1 MVTEDK
7 LKLELRTSRSFGVPQ
22 DDTQRKNQMTIRTT
36 SILVLLL
43 GITSCGLSHP
53 VTRSEATFL
62 EMTPHEIIVR
72 MDSVGSL
79 ATSRSLPLG
88 SNVKVTI
95 EGKLVPLEK
104 LREGQRIRISR
115 DEKTHQV
122 VAIDAL

>member
-1 MVTEDK
+1 
-7 LKLELRTSRSFGVPQ
+7 
-22 DDTQRKNQMTIRTT
+22 
-36 SILVLLL
+36 
-43 GITSCGLSHP
+43 
-53 VTRSEATFL
+53 
-62 EMTPHEIIVR
+62 

-79 ATSRSLPLG
+79 TTSRSLPLG
-88 SNVKVTI
+88 SQVKVTI

>member
-1 MVTEDK
+1 MDQMPRE
-7 LKLELRTSRSFGVPQ
+7 
-22 DDTQRKNQMTIRTT
+22 NQMTIRTP
-36 SILVLLL
+36 SILILLFSL
-43 GITSCGLSHP
+43 SSCGLSHP
-53 VTRSEATFL
+53 VTRSEATFVEL
-62 EMTPHEIIVR
+62 TPHEIIVR

-104 LREGQRIRISR
+104 LHEGQRIRISR